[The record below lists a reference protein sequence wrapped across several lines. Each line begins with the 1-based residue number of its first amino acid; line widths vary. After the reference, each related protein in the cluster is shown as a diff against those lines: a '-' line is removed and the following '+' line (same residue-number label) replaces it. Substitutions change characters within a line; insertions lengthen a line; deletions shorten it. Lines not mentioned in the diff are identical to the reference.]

1 MNFSVYSRKKYSNLQ
16 NFIDSESSQITI
28 FKNNIKEIEIK
39 NTNQPELIETMS
51 VTKSICAL
59 AILFLLQDNKI
70 TDINDKIS
78 QYIKEWQFD
87 SRKNITILEILS
99 MTSQMENN
107 WDYDLFMYPNGG
119 VKKPNVNNIARHLNL
134 SENYNKN
141 IQAFDYNN
149 LTSQIIPLIIYEIT
163 SKHIDSY
170 LDEKLFK
177 PLDIK
182 YEWNKDD
189 DKNPYGPN
197 GFRTSSGELCK
208 IGLLILNNGIFN
220 NIKLLDEKLIKLLI
234 KNNIKDTESIR
245 KCNEMYHISKIA
257 KPYGYGLS
265 NWLLKNKN
273 SQNIVMFMG
282 YMGQYLIIDFDNRI
296 VASKLNWCDYEADD
310 FNNNEIAIYNEFI
323 DDYII

>member
-16 NFIDSESSQITI
+16 NFIDSKSSQITI

-70 TDINDKIS
+70 SDINDKVS

-119 VKKPNVNNIARHLNL
+119 IKKPNVNNIARHLNL
-134 SENYNKN
+134 SENYNKT

-208 IGLLILNNGIFN
+208 IGLLILNNGVFN

-245 KCNEMYHISKIA
+245 ECNEMYHISKIA